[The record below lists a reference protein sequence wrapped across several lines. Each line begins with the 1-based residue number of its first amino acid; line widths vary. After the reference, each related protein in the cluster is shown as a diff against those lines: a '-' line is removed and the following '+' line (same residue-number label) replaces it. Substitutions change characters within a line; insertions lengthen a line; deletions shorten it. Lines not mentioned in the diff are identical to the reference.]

1 MLSCCDIETDR
12 MQAHRA
18 ALPTP
23 EPRRS
28 RLAGL
33 FDALF
38 RHAGAY
44 PVDHMYVLPRERNSH
59 GIELPPPAAAAP
71 ECCCCAAPS

>member
-33 FDALF
+33 LATFI
-38 RHAGAY
+38 RHAGTIA
-44 PVDHMYVLPRERNSH
+44 VDHTHLMSPARRVAARCLH
-59 GIELPPPAAAAP
+59 GEQTQS
-71 ECCCCAAPS
+71 CCA